1 METASHEED
10 EPAGTGLVTDEA
22 EQQRRRAEFGKWWR
36 HKQRSA
42 AEQGV
47 YPVDADGLEIGGEAL
62 ASWLR
67 SAYRDDAE

>member
-1 METASHEED
+1 MTTPEHED
-10 EPAGTGLVTDEA
+10 EPAGTGLVTDDA

-47 YPVDADGLEIGGEAL
+47 YPVGADGLEIQGEAL

-67 SAYRDDAE
+67 SAYQDDAE